1 MEENERVIR
10 KLKITIERARTL
22 AEAYLRQTNERPNFG
37 GLTQNTYSSIID
49 HLKKAEEL
57 ING

>member
-10 KLKITIERARTL
+10 KLKISIERARIL
-22 AEAYLRQTNERPNFG
+22 AESYSRQTNERPNFG
-37 GLTQNTYSSIID
+37 GLTQNTYNSIID